1 MMFDE
6 SWSEKENRVSQ
17 KPVCGPGSLAPRHC
31 DHCECCGDQEEAG
44 GALSSRYNI
53 SQTDEDTTG
62 RDNILS
68 AQIFGSH
75 FQQLHS
81 Y

>member
-1 MMFDE
+1 M
-6 SWSEKENRVSQ
+6 SVRSQCVVLAAWQLSIVTIVSVAETRRR
-17 KPVCGPGSLAPRHC
+17 P
-31 DHCECCGDQEEAG
+31 G

>member
-1 MMFDE
+1 M
-6 SWSEKENRVSQ
+6 SVRSQCVVLAAWHVSI
-17 KPVCGPGSLAPRHC
+17 VTIVSVAETGG
-31 DHCECCGDQEEAG
+31 QE